1 MSSKLKY
8 ILDPLDREV
17 LDRAFD
23 EAWAAVHAK
32 ANALIESGSDEELEA
47 LLRRELMEIA
57 SFNGLDE
64 QIVQKILCDSGSIAE
79 PGIGIGVLVSKTAGV
94 GMPML
99 T

>member
-32 ANALIESGSDEELEA
+32 ANALIE
-47 LLRRELMEIA
+47 
-57 SFNGLDE
+57 N
-64 QIVQKILCDSGSIAE
+64 Q
-79 PGIGIGVLVSKTAGV
+79 TAMRNWQRYFV
-94 GMPML
+94 AN
-99 T
+99 

>member
-1 MSSKLKY
+1 M
-8 ILDPLDREV
+8 
-17 LDRAFD
+17 
-23 EAWAAVHAK
+23 
-32 ANALIESGSDEELEA
+32 EA

-64 QIVQKILCDSGSIAE
+64 QIVQKFFPMVGSISK
-79 PGIGIGVLVSKTAGV
+79 PGIGISLLVSQIAGV

>member
-1 MSSKLKY
+1 MSSKLEY

-23 EAWAAVHAK
+23 EPWAAVHAK
-32 ANALIESGSDEELEA
+32 ANALIELGSDEELEA

-64 QIVQKILCDSGSIAE
+64 QIVQKILCDSG
-79 PGIGIGVLVSKTAGV
+79 LH
-94 GMPML
+94 L
-99 T
+99 